1 MRTSEARGLVAAIA
15 LSLAACA
22 PPAASGAAPV
32 ARVAARS
39 TEVIRREGNHLVGE
53 ASPYLEQH
61 AHNPVDWYA
70 WSDAA
75 TARAK
80 QEGKLVFLSI
90 GYSTCHWC
98 HVMERESFEDDET
111 ARYLNEHFIA
121 IKVDREQRPDL
132 DALFLAAVARIG
144 GSTGWPLTVVL
155 TPDLEPVF
163 GGTYFPKASAG
174 GRLGLVEVLREIEKR
189 FAAEGP
195 DLARRGREVLEKIEA
210 EGRAAGGSGEV
221 TPALLKIAFARLD
234 RSRDLTYGG
243 FGSRQKFPSSPLLL
257 AELRFA
263 ERSGDASAGAHVV
276 LTLEQMMRGGSR
288 DHLSGT
294 FHRYA
299 TDRAWHV
306 PHFERMLYDNAQLAS
321 IYLEAGQALG
331 RADFTAVGR
340 AAIEELAASWQ
351 RPDGGL
357 VVGFDA
363 DDPKGEGVYYT
374 WTPAELERA
383 IGSEQARLVG
393 ALFGVTAGGER
404 SLEGRSVLH
413 RVADE
418 AKVAASLGVA
428 SAPLGAAFDRAL
440 PTLRAIRDARPA
452 PAVDD
457 KELAGWSGLALLA
470 FAEGAQRLDAPR
482 FLEAAEKS
490 ARFLVERC
498 WQPGDRSMIR
508 GVRRGASLGAGFL
521 DDYAIPA
528 LGLLRLHGVDG
539 DLRWLA
545 AARAMATA
553 IRERFYDEGAGV
565 FLQAEG
571 RAGPTVLPLRRS
583 ESDDGVLPSGSSA
596 ATLLFLEL
604 GELTGDPALAEIAAR
619 VIRGAAPRI
628 VSDTSSSGFLLVAAD
643 HATAEVRE
651 AVIAGDADDPR
662 TRALVRELAQQSDA
676 RVLVARL
683 PAAGAPDALLKD
695 FPALEGKR
703 AIGDKP
709 TAFLCK
715 RGACEAPTSDPA
727 ALRRALAA
735 F

>member
-1 MRTSEARGLVAAIA
+1 M
-15 LSLAACA
+15 
-22 PPAASGAAPV
+22 
-32 ARVAARS
+32 
-39 TEVIRREGNHLVGE
+39 IRREGNHLVGE

-61 AHNPVDWYA
+61 AHNPVEWYP
-70 WSDAA
+70 WSEAA
-75 TARAK
+75 TARAR

-111 ARYLNEHFIA
+111 ARYLNDHFIA

-174 GRLGLVEVLREIEKR
+174 GRLGLVEVLREVEKR
-189 FAAEGP
+189 VVAEGP
-195 DLARRGREVLEKIEA
+195 DLARRGRDVLAKIEA
-210 EGRAAGGSGEV
+210 EGRAATGAGEV
-221 TPALLKIAFARLD
+221 TPAQIKLAFAGLD
-234 RSRDLTYGG
+234 RSRDRTYGG

-257 AELRFA
+257 AELRFV
-263 ERSGDASAGAHVV
+263 ERTGDAIARAHVV

-288 DHLSGT
+288 DHLTGT

-306 PHFERMLYDNAQLAS
+306 PHFERMLYDNAQLAA
-321 IYLEAGQALG
+321 IYLEAGQALE

-340 AAIEELAASWQ
+340 AVIEDLATSWQ

-363 DDPKGEGVYYT
+363 DDPGGEGVYYT
-374 WTPAELERA
+374 WTPAELESA
-383 IGSEQARLVG
+383 IGAEPARLVG

-404 SLEGRSVLH
+404 SLGGRSVLH

-418 AKVAASLGVA
+418 ARVASSLGVA
-428 SAPLGAAFDRAL
+428 PAQLGAAFDRAF

-457 KELAGWSGLALLA
+457 KELAGWNGLALAA
-470 FAEGAQRLDAPR
+470 FAEGARRLDAPR
-482 FLEAAEKS
+482 SLEAAEKS

-498 WQPGDRSMIR
+498 WQPNDRSMIR
-508 GVRRGASLGAGFL
+508 GVRRGASLGTGFL

-528 LGLLRLHGVDG
+528 LGLLRLHAVDG

-545 AARAMATA
+545 ASRSIAAA

-571 RAGPTVLPLRRS
+571 RAGPTALPLRRS

-604 GELTGDPALAEIAAR
+604 GELTGDPAFTEAAAR
-619 VIRGAAPRI
+619 VLRGAAPRL
-628 VSDTSSSGFLLVAAD
+628 VGDPFSSGFLLVAAD

-651 AVIAGDADDPR
+651 AVIAGDAADPR

-676 RVLVARL
+676 RVVVARL
-683 PAAGAPDALLKD
+683 PAAGAPGELLKE

-727 ALRRALAA
+727 ALRRALAT